1 MADTLEQMLLVGMKD
16 LSSRTLRCKLYSIN
30 ILRVLYIYIYISH
43 VNISKDKVYIYIYHV
58 NISKDKE
65 FFQCFIGV
73 IETIVTLI
81 ASICREGIDA
91 K

>member
-30 ILRVLYIYIYISH
+30 ILRVLYIYIYLTLIFQK
-43 VNISKDKVYIYIYHV
+43 IKYIYIYIYHV

>member
-43 VNISKDKVYIYIYHV
+43 VNISKDKVYIYIY
-58 NISKDKE
+58 I
-65 FFQCFIGV
+65 
-73 IETIVTLI
+73 TLI
-81 ASICREGIDA
+81 FQKIKNFFNVSLVLLKLSLR
-91 K
+91 